1 MEQNVKI
8 VRSLFILIAVCGVAI
23 FSIYIE
29 EYGLLYIWGIAV
41 IVNIVLLIK
50 AINKKRS
57 GNDGNN

>member
-29 EYGLLYIWGIAV
+29 EYGLLYLLGIAV

>member
-29 EYGLLYIWGIAV
+29 EYGPLYILGIAV

>member
-23 FSIYIE
+23 FIIYIE
-29 EYGLLYIWGIAV
+29 EYGLLYILGIAV

>member
-29 EYGLLYIWGIAV
+29 EYGLLYILGIAV

-50 AINKKRS
+50 AINMKRS

>member
-29 EYGLLYIWGIAV
+29 EYGLLYLLGIAV

-50 AINKKRS
+50 TINKKRS

>member
-29 EYGLLYIWGIAV
+29 EYGLLYIGGIAV

-50 AINKKRS
+50 AINMKRS

>member
-29 EYGLLYIWGIAV
+29 EYGLLYLLGIAV
-41 IVNIVLLIK
+41 IVNIVILIK

>member
-1 MEQNVKI
+1 MEQNVNI

-29 EYGLLYIWGIAV
+29 EYGLLYILGIAV

>member
-29 EYGLLYIWGIAV
+29 EYGLLYILGIAV

>member
-8 VRSLFILIAVCGVAI
+8 VRSLFILIAVCGAAI

-29 EYGLLYIWGIAV
+29 EYGLLYILGIAV
-41 IVNIVLLIK
+41 IVNIFLLIK

>member
-8 VRSLFILIAVCGVAI
+8 VRSLFILIAVCGIAI

-29 EYGLLYIWGIAV
+29 EYGLLYLLGIAV

>member
-8 VRSLFILIAVCGVAI
+8 VKSLFILIAVCGVAI

-29 EYGLLYIWGIAV
+29 EYGLLYILGIAV

>member
-29 EYGLLYIWGIAV
+29 EYGLLYILGIAV

-50 AINKKRS
+50 AINNKRS

>member
-29 EYGLLYIWGIAV
+29 EYGLLYILGIAV

-57 GNDGNN
+57 GNDGND

>member
-29 EYGLLYIWGIAV
+29 EYGLLYILGIAV

-57 GNDGNN
+57 GNDSNN